1 MILVNLYSLV
11 IYKKMCLYF
20 LSCNQMT
27 GLDIEKDTILDIACV
42 ITDSNLKVQSE
53 DFNVVINQPD
63 SVLGSMNEWSTIQ
76 HNKAS

>member
-1 MILVNLYSLV
+1 
-11 IYKKMCLYF
+11 
-20 LSCNQMT
+20 MT